1 MRLILSIAALLAVS
15 GCATTYQLSLMP
27 RDSGKL
33 YSGFV
38 HDTGAGEGAISVT
51 IEGTTYNGSW
61 VQASPDR
68 SYGYVSGAYGGRRG
82 WGWGAGGIISMDNPH
97 GAEAKALLTA
107 ANGAGLRCDFRSS
120 YGTGGGVCR
129 DDRGR
134 EYDVQMRAAPKS

>member
-1 MRLILSIAALLAVS
+1 MRLILSLAAALALS

-27 RDSGKL
+27 RDSGQIFT
-33 YSGFV
+33 GVV
-38 HDTGAGEGAISVT
+38 HDTGGGEGPISVT

-68 SYGYVSGAYGGRRG
+68 SYGYVSGGYGYGRRG
-82 WGWGAGGIISMDNPH
+82 WGGWAGGGMISMDNP
-97 GAEAKALLTA
+97 
-107 ANGAGLRCDFRSS
+107 

-134 EYDVQMRAAPKS
+134 EYDVQMRAGPPRG